1 MEFTLLLIKNQT
13 TSLNIYLKV
22 SNVLIMLQTIF
33 LYIKGDH
40 STLRIT
46 QTI

>member
-33 LYIKGDH
+33 LYIKGDY